1 MHLNLAL
8 LHTALTRW
16 LLQGGGGNSM
26 LMDSSDAA
34 AAAVAMNMM
43 DEDRVGVFGGRSKRR
58 R

>member
-1 MHLNLAL
+1 
-8 LHTALTRW
+8 
-16 LLQGGGGNSM
+16 M